1 MRERLAIPRKLVKYI
16 YLLSFAAP
24 GARLWLFC
32 AIVLDCRT
40 VLRAALSGELN
51 GMATKV
57 KGKRTETPPVLSF
70 VEHPSRA
77 MALGEVHARPFPEIA
92 PGSVLIHF
100 AFASTDGGAGSRD
113 VMSRL
118 CASRGAALPDKSARY
133 HSIPWGRGMLRW
145 ERHAEFSTFLW
156 DGPAPERFM
165 AEVEGHP
172 FNGGFAEAGQLVAS
186 CRFEVRKYDP
196 ENLKLLERF
205 EKRALCVNLLE
216 DGKSL
221 IATDFRQDANGMTV
235 FLMLENNM
243 KPWRIGYFSKN
254 TIELETYRV
263 LALFGLPIAQQISTG
278 LARFEAE
285 LGRLTTEMR
294 APEPEKG
301 QALLDQMTR
310 LAAELEAD
318 SAISL
323 FRFGATRAY
332 GDIFIERIAALGS
345 GTLPGHKNFGTF
357 LERRIAPALRTCR
370 SVEERQANL
379 SLKLSR
385 AADLLRTRVEVEM
398 ANQNRNLLNELNRRG
413 RQQLQLQRTV
423 EGLSVAAVSYYIV
436 GLFYYIAKAAKDQI
450 PGHVSPEALT
460 GFFVPFAVVFVA
472 LTVRHIR
479 RSHFS
484 ED

>member
-1 MRERLAIPRKLVKYI
+1 
-16 YLLSFAAP
+16 
-24 GARLWLFC
+24 
-32 AIVLDCRT
+32 
-40 VLRAALSGELN
+40 
-51 GMATKV
+51 
-57 KGKRTETPPVLSF
+57 
-70 VEHPSRA
+70 
-77 MALGEVHARPFPEIA
+77 
-92 PGSVLIHF
+92 
-100 AFASTDGGAGSRD
+100 
-113 VMSRL
+113 
-118 CASRGAALPDKSARY
+118 
-133 HSIPWGRGMLRW
+133 
-145 ERHAEFSTFLW
+145 
-156 DGPAPERFM
+156 
-165 AEVEGHP
+165 
-172 FNGGFAEAGQLVAS
+172 
-186 CRFEVRKYDP
+186 
-196 ENLKLLERF
+196 
-205 EKRALCVNLLE
+205 
-216 DGKSL
+216 
-221 IATDFRQDANGMTV
+221 
-235 FLMLENNM
+235 MLENNM

>member
-1 MRERLAIPRKLVKYI
+1 MVKYI
-16 YLLSFAAP
+16 YLSSFAAP
-24 GARLWLFC
+24 ASEAVAVLSDHARLRQ
-32 AIVLDCRT
+32 II
-40 VLRAALSGELN
+40 RAALSGELN
-51 GMATKV
+51 GMATRV
-57 KGKRTETPPVLSF
+57 KSNRADAPPALSF
-70 VEHPSRA
+70 VEHPTRA

-92 PGSVLIHF
+92 PNSVLIHF
-100 AFASTDGGAGSRD
+100 AFASTDGGAGSRE
-113 VMSRL
+113 VMARL
-118 CASRGAALPDKSARY
+118 CAARGAAQPDPSARY
-133 HSIPWGRGMLRW
+133 HAIDWGKGMLRW

-165 AEVEGHP
+165 ADVEGHP

-186 CRFEVRKYDP
+186 CRVEVRKQNA
-196 ENLKLLERF
+196 ENMKLLERF
-205 EKRALCVNLLE
+205 EKRALCVNVLE
-216 DGKSL
+216 DGESL
-221 IATDFRQDANGMTV
+221 IATDFRQDASGMTV
-235 FLMLENNM
+235 FLMLEDNM
-243 KPWRIGYFSKN
+243 KPWRIGFFSKN
-254 TIELETYRV
+254 TIELETYRI
-263 LALFGLPIAQQISTG
+263 LALFGLPLAQQISAG
-278 LARFEAE
+278 LSRFEAE

-301 QALLDQMTR
+301 QVLLDQMTR

-332 GDIFIERIAALGS
+332 GDIFIERIAALGN
-345 GTLPGHKNFGTF
+345 GTLPGHKTFGTF

-436 GLFYYIAKAAKDQI
+436 GLFYYLAKAAKDQI

-460 GFFVPFAVVFVA
+460 GLFVPFALLFVG
-472 LTVRHIR
+472 LTVRRIR
-479 RSHFS
+479 KSHFR